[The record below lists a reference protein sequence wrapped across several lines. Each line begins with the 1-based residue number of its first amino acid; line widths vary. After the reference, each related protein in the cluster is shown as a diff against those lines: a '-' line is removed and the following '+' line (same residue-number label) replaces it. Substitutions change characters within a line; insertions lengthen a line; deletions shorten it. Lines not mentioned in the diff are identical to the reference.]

1 MALIESKK
9 VVLKA
14 DQQAVYSFV
23 KDLNNLI
30 ELLPQDKVS
39 DWKGGDTNCSFK
51 VSGGYSLGLEHKSLS
66 EFNQIILQSSAGSP
80 LKFDLD
86 IQINP
91 SEAGS
96 EAGMVCNLEANAF
109 VMMMVE
115 KPLRN
120 LFDFIAER
128 LHQKFG

>member
-1 MALIESKK
+1 
-9 VVLKA
+9 
-14 DQQAVYSFV
+14 
-23 KDLNNLI
+23 
-30 ELLPQDKVS
+30 
-39 DWKGGDTNCSFK
+39 
-51 VSGGYSLGLEHKSLS
+51 
-66 EFNQIILQSSAGSP
+66 

-86 IQINP
+86 IQIKP
-91 SEAGS
+91 AEVGS